1 MHRHSTT
8 ATPELQRDL
17 KQNFEAALGELRQD
31 DPKAI
36 DPKIIDPKIIDPKII
51 ARRKPIVQRQR
62 FSQPLDPKNQALT
75 VASTALSAL
84 WGL

>member
-31 DPKAI
+31 DPKT
-36 DPKIIDPKIIDPKII
+36 I
-51 ARRKPIVQRQR
+51 ARRKPIVQRERLNQ
-62 FSQPLDPKNQALT
+62 SVDPRNQALT
-75 VASTALSAL
+75 VASTALATL

>member
-1 MHRHSTT
+1 
-8 ATPELQRDL
+8 LQRDL

-31 DPKAI
+31 DHKV
-36 DPKIIDPKIIDPKII
+36 I

-62 FSQPLDPKNQALT
+62 FNHSVDPKNQALT
-75 VASTALSAL
+75 VASTALAAL

>member
-31 DPKAI
+31 DPK
-36 DPKIIDPKIIDPKII
+36 II

-62 FSQPLDPKNQALT
+62 FSQSLDPKNQALT

-84 WGL
+84 WGV

>member
-31 DPKAI
+31 DPKI
-36 DPKIIDPKIIDPKII
+36 S

-62 FSQPLDPKNQALT
+62 FSQSLSLDPKNQALT

>member
-31 DPKAI
+31 DPK
-36 DPKIIDPKIIDPKII
+36 II
-51 ARRKPIVQRQR
+51 ARRKPIAQRQR
-62 FSQPLDPKNQALT
+62 FSQSLSLDPKNQALT

>member
-17 KQNFEAALGELRQD
+17 KQNFEAALGELGQD
-31 DPKAI
+31 
-36 DPKIIDPKIIDPKII
+36 DPKIIDPKII

-62 FSQPLDPKNQALT
+62 FSQSLDPKNQALT

>member
-1 MHRHSTT
+1 MHTHSTT

-31 DPKAI
+31 DPK
-36 DPKIIDPKIIDPKII
+36 IIDPKII

-62 FSQPLDPKNQALT
+62 FSQSLSLDPKNQALR

>member
-31 DPKAI
+31 DPKV
-36 DPKIIDPKIIDPKII
+36 IDPKII

-62 FSQPLDPKNQALT
+62 FSQSLDPRNQALT

>member
-1 MHRHSTT
+1 MHRDSTT

-31 DPKAI
+31 DPKI
-36 DPKIIDPKIIDPKII
+36 M
-51 ARRKPIVQRQR
+51 ARHKPIVQRQR
-62 FSQPLDPKNQALT
+62 FGQSLSLSLDPKNQALT

>member
-17 KQNFEAALGELRQD
+17 KHNFEAALGELRQD
-31 DPKAI
+31 DPKI
-36 DPKIIDPKIIDPKII
+36 MNPKII
-51 ARRKPIVQRQR
+51 ARRQPIVQRQR
-62 FSQPLDPKNQALT
+62 INQSLDPKNQALK

>member
-8 ATPELQRDL
+8 STPELQRDL

-31 DPKAI
+31 DPK
-36 DPKIIDPKIIDPKII
+36 II

-62 FSQPLDPKNQALT
+62 FSQSADPKNQALT
-75 VASTALSAL
+75 IASTALATL

>member
-8 ATPELQRDL
+8 STPELQRDL
-17 KQNFEAALGELRQD
+17 KQNFETALGELRQD
-31 DPKAI
+31 DPKA
-36 DPKIIDPKIIDPKII
+36 I

-62 FSQPLDPKNQALT
+62 FSQSLDPKKQALT

>member
-1 MHRHSTT
+1 MHRHSTA

-31 DPKAI
+31 DPKI
-36 DPKIIDPKIIDPKII
+36 VDPKII

-62 FSQPLDPKNQALT
+62 FGLSLDPKNQALI